1 MCVRKGVILPV
12 ILILITLVGIGAVV
26 FWSTRKTSDKSGTG
40 INIFNLPSQN
50 GSSPEVTETKDFPR
64 VSVFAEGLDTPWA
77 IAFLPSFAEAS
88 KGESNG
94 GMLVTERSGRVRF
107 VSNEGQVKDE
117 PVADIAEVKEL
128 SEGGLH
134 GITLHPNFQS
144 NNYVYV
150 YYTYGESGGN
160 TLNRVSRFTYNGSQM
175 TDQKVIV
182 DAIPGA
188 SNHDGGRIK
197 FGPDKFLY
205 ITTGDAQNPS
215 NAQNKDS
222 LAGKI
227 LRVTDN
233 GDPAPGNPFDSAQ
246 GKPSGDP
253 RVYSYGHRNPQGITW
268 DQDGTLWET
277 EHGPSGF
284 ETGNDE
290 FNKIEAGNNYGWS
303 EIRGTQTRSGMV
315 TPIIESGRTDTWAP
329 AGLAYLPARAGEP
342 AQAGVNGKF
351 YFAGLRG
358 QALYEVAGNLPN
370 LKEHFKGEYG
380 RLREVILGP
389 DGILYVTTSNRDG
402 RGVPKQGDDKILR
415 INPNKL

>member
-1 MCVRKGVILPV
+1 MRKGVILPIV
-12 ILILITLVGIGAVV
+12 LILIAIVGLVVGI
-26 FWSTRKTSDKSGTG
+26 FWNSRKSFNKSGA
-40 INIFNLPSQN
+40 INTVFNLPSRN
-50 GSSPEVTETKDFPR
+50 EPSPSATTEDAPL
-64 VSVFAEGLDTPWA
+64 VSVFAEGFDTPWA
-77 IAFLPSFAEAS
+77 IAFLPARA
-88 KGESNG
+88 GEPNG
-94 GMLVTERSGRVRF
+94 DMLVTERPGRIRLV
-107 VSNEGQVKDE
+107 EKGGKVKDE
-117 PVADIAEVKEL
+117 PVADISEVKEL

-134 GITLHPNFQS
+134 GIVLHPDFQS

-160 TLNRVSRFTYNGSQM
+160 TLNRVSRFTYNGSKLI
-175 TDQKVIV
+175 DQKVIV

-233 GDPAPGNPFDSAQ
+233 GDPASGNPFDSAQ

-253 RVYSYGHRNPQGITW
+253 RVYSYGHRNSQGITW
-268 DQDGTLWET
+268 DQDGSLWET
-277 EHGPSGF
+277 EHGPSGL

-290 FNKIEAGNNYGWS
+290 VNKIESGKNYGWP
-303 EIRGTQTRSGMV
+303 EIRGKEMRDGMV
-315 TPIIESGRTDTWAP
+315 TPIIESGRSDTWAP
-329 AGLAYLPARAGEP
+329 AGLAYL
-342 AQAGVNGKF
+342 NGKF

-358 QALYEVAGNLPN
+358 QALYELTVEMALP
-370 LKEHFKGEYG
+370 
-380 RLREVILGP
+380 V
-389 DGILYVTTSNRDG
+389 
-402 RGVPKQGDDKILR
+402 
-415 INPNKL
+415 